1 MIITFLG
8 SGTSGGVPM
17 IGCNCEVCRSNDSKD
32 KRLRSSI
39 LIEVFDCKILI
50 DCGPDFRQ
58 QLLTHQIKDIDAI
71 VLTHEHY
78 DHIGGFDDIRAL
90 NFVHQ
95 KPMEFYCE
103 QRVQIA
109 IESMFSYVFNQPHIK
124 GLTQV
129 NFNSIT
135 ESEFMV
141 GDIPIVPIRAM
152 HHKLPVLGFR
162 INDFTYLTDANAIDK
177 NNINKIKGSKILVLN
192 ALRKSEH
199 ISHFS
204 LSQAI
209 DIAKEVNA
217 DQTYF
222 IHISHQLGLHNQ
234 VENELPDRMFL
245 AYDGITIEHFVNR

>member
-17 IGCNCEVCRSNDSKD
+17 IGCSCEVCQSNDSKD

-39 LIEVFDCKILI
+39 LIEILDYKLLI

-58 QLLTHQIKDIDAI
+58 QLLKYKINAIDAI

-103 QRVQIA
+103 QRVQMVIQ
-109 IESMFSYVFNQPHIK
+109 SMFSYVFNQPHIK

-129 NFNSIT
+129 NFNSIV
-135 ESEFMV
+135 ESEFMIE
-141 GDIPIVPIRAM
+141 DIPIIPIRAM

-162 INDFTYLTDANAIDK
+162 INDFTYLTDANSIDR
-177 NNINKIKGSKILVLN
+177 NNIKKIKGSKIFVLN
-192 ALRKSEH
+192 ALRQSDH

-209 DIAKEVNA
+209 EIAKEVNA
-217 DQTYF
+217 EQTYF
-222 IHISHQLGLHNQ
+222 THASHQLGLHEI
-234 VENELPDRMFL
+234 VEKSLPERMFL
-245 AYDGITIEHFVNR
+245 TYDGLQLNIL